1 MKHAS
6 VAGIGSRSE
15 RGFYMKDQDESL
27 LVVRSKAR
35 LTLEQMNNIQSRLTP
50 IAEKMGITP
59 LVVDEG
65 LDVGVHSDIRPLLE
79 EQLVEQR
86 QTNQL
91 LIMLIESLSEEDIAR
106 SDEPLR
112 YTDGI
117 PV

>member
-1 MKHAS
+1 
-6 VAGIGSRSE
+6 
-15 RGFYMKDQDESL
+15 MKDQDESL
-27 LVVRSKAR
+27 LVVRAKGR
-35 LTLEQMNNIQSRLTP
+35 LTLEQMNNIQSLLTP

-91 LIMLIESLSEEDIAR
+91 LLMLIEAMGEED
-106 SDEPLR
+106 SDPDDEAQT
-112 YTDGI
+112 YMDGT
-117 PV
+117 PVAQ